1 MTDATAP
8 KPRSSW
14 RTSAKRTFTETVEAQ
29 PTLNSATL
37 AGLYAA
43 CDLIDAADTMQRTV
57 DAEGVIATGS
67 QGQPVAHPLIAEVRH
82 YRREAVALLRAL
94 GLTAQS
100 ASQAAA
106 SALANKRWQDRAALG
121 GNVTPITGVR
131 KSARDRYRDADV
143 PEQAAASGD
152 PAPF

>member
-57 DAEGVIATGS
+57 DTEGVIATGS

-100 ASQAAA
+100 PSSSTPPDSIGPRSLTGAGAFRRSNDPSRRRASP
-106 SALANKRWQDRAALG
+106 S
-121 GNVTPITGVR
+121 P
-131 KSARDRYRDADV
+131 
-143 PEQAAASGD
+143 SGY
-152 PAPF
+152 PPTAGSNSR